1 MLHGAWRRDLNID
14 ADTCELLPDT
24 RHTHLSKGV
33 PHLTRLDGQGN
44 ISGFAPNP
52 PGLISDSVPRFPK
65 AHLDTVNAIGNLSL
79 TGGSSII

>member
-24 RHTHLSKGV
+24 RHTHLRKGV

-44 ISGFAPNP
+44 YFRICTRLDGPGNYFRICTNP
-52 PGLISDSVPRFPK
+52 PGLISDSV
-65 AHLDTVNAIGNLSL
+65 
-79 TGGSSII
+79 GGR